1 MESNLVQNLV
11 NLKSLPETWAVKD
24 FKEVVSDNSG
34 GNKKLA
40 KSNFL
45 NEGEIAVVDQGKK
58 LIAGYY
64 NDTSLAVKTQPPYVI
79 FGDHTRAFK
88 YVDFPFIMG
97 ADGTKVLQPKKG
109 NCTTKYLYYFFLSIN
124 VPNTGYNRHFKYLK
138 NLKIPLPPLD
148 QQKKIAAILNAAD
161 AYRQKTKALIEKYD
175 ELTQSLFLDMFGD
188 PVTNPK
194 GWGELEFK
202 DIVIKEKNAIV
213 DGPFGSSIKQ
223 IDYVDEGIPIIRINN
238 VRNEGYYDAEYKYLR
253 REKYLELIR
262 SKVQQNDILIARV
275 GNTIGKACVFNK
287 SFEALLSTTGV
298 AKASIDFTRYN
309 LFFIIKMISLPIYK
323 QYIMSFVQGAGQPY
337 LNLSKIKSFKVI
349 DVPFDLQNQFAER
362 VQAIESQKAQ
372 AQASL
377 AQAEDLFNSL
387 LQRAFKGELV

>member
-64 NDTSLAVKTQPPYVI
+64 NDTSLAVKTQPPYVV

-97 ADGTKVLQPKKG
+97 ADGTKVLQPKKED
-109 NCTTKYLYYFFLSIN
+109 CTTKYLYYFFLSIN

-138 NLKIPLPPLD
+138 NLIIPLPPLD
-148 QQKKIAAILNAAD
+148 QQKKIAAILDAAD

-194 GWGELEFK
+194 GLPTEQLGDLCDFYSGRAWKKGELGDKGYKLVRISNLHKPSFPYWLYDGEM
-202 DIVIKEKNAIV
+202 IEKH
-213 DGPFGSSIKQ
+213 
-223 IDYVDEGIPIIRINN
+223 
-238 VRNEGYYDAEYKYLR
+238 
-253 REKYLELIR
+253 
-262 SKVQQNDILIARV
+262 KVEQGD
-275 GNTIGKACVFNK
+275 
-287 SFEALLSTTGV
+287 LLFSWAGV
-298 AKASIDFTRYN
+298 KASIDSYIYEGEVAMINQHIYN
-309 LFFIIKMISLPIYK
+309 IKPKSSDISKLYLFNLLQLHLENLRKSLGGGVGQFHLKKSDITSIKVLIPDSNSMENYMQSLNSLK
-323 QYIMSFVQGAGQPY
+323 
-337 LNLSKIKSFKVI
+337 N
-349 DVPFDLQNQFAER
+349 
-362 VQAIESQKAQ
+362 QKAQ

>member
-64 NDTSLAVKTQPPYVI
+64 NNTSLAVKTQPPYVV

-97 ADGTKVLQPKKG
+97 ADGTKVLQPKKE
-109 NCTTKYLYYFFLSIN
+109 NCDTKYLYYFFLSIN

-138 NLKIPLPPLD
+138 KLKIPLPPLD
-148 QQKKIAAILNAAD
+148 QQKKIAAILDAVD

-175 ELTQSLFLDMFGD
+175 ELTQSLFLELFGD
-188 PVTNPK
+188 PVRNPK
-194 GWGELEFK
+194 GWDKIKLGELHKISSGGTPSRKINDYYENGTIPWVKTGDLKGLYVLKPSESITEEALKNSSAKLFPSDTLLIAMYGATIGACSILNFNAATNQACAALLPSDKVNTLFEFFFFREFK
-202 DIVIKEKNAIV
+202 K
-213 DGPFGSSIKQ
+213 
-223 IDYVDEGIPIIRINN
+223 
-238 VRNEGYYDAEYKYLR
+238 
-253 REKYLELIR
+253 ELI
-262 SKVQQNDILIARV
+262 KMGV
-275 GNTIGKACVFNK
+275 GGAQPNISAG
-287 SFEALLSTTGV
+287 LL
-298 AKASIDFTRYN
+298 KN
-309 LFFIIKMISLPIYK
+309 LKIYYPPI
-323 QYIMSFVQGAGQPY
+323 
-337 LNLSKIKSFKVI
+337 
-349 DVPFDLQNQFAER
+349 DLQNQFADS
-362 VQAIESQKAQ
+362 VQAIEAQKAQ

>member
-11 NLKSLPETWAVKD
+11 SLKSLPETWVVKD

-64 NDTSLAVKTQPPYVI
+64 NNTSLAVKTQPPYVV

-97 ADGTKVLQPKKG
+97 ADGTKVLQTKKE
-109 NCTTKYLYYFFLSIN
+109 NCDTKYLYYFFLSIN

-148 QQKKIAAILNAAD
+148 QQKKIAAILDAAD

-194 GWGELEFK
+194 GWDEVIFTDVLILRRGFDLPVQDRTKGEYPIMASNGILDWHNDFK
-202 DIVIKEKNAIV
+202 VQ
-213 DGPFGSSIKQ
+213 GPGVVTGRSGTLGHVHLVEADYWPLNTALYSQDLNGNNPTFLLFLVRNFRVERFSRGAGVPTLNRNLVHAESIMK
-223 IDYVDEGIPIIRINN
+223 IPI
-238 VRNEGYYDAEYKYLR
+238 
-253 REKYLELIR
+253 
-262 SKVQQNDILIARV
+262 
-275 GNTIGKACVFNK
+275 
-287 SFEALLSTTGV
+287 
-298 AKASIDFTRYN
+298 
-309 LFFIIKMISLPIYK
+309 
-323 QYIMSFVQGAGQPY
+323 
-337 LNLSKIKSFKVI
+337 
-349 DVPFDLQNQFAER
+349 DLQNQFAER
-362 VQAIESQKAQ
+362 VQAIEAQKAQ

>member
-11 NLKSLPETWAVKD
+11 NLKGLPQTWVVKD

-64 NDTSLAVKTQPPYVI
+64 NNTSLAVKTQPPYVV

-97 ADGTKVLQPKKG
+97 ADGTKVLQPKKE
-109 NCTTKYLYYFFLSIN
+109 NCDTKYLYYFFLSIN

-138 NLKIPLPPLD
+138 KLKIPIPPLD
-148 QQKKIAAILNAAD
+148 QQKKIATILDEAD
-161 AYRQKTKALIEKYD
+161 AYRQKTKALISKYD

-188 PVTNPK
+188 PVTNPNRWEK
-194 GWGELEFK
+194 VLFS
-202 DIVIKEKNAIV
+202 DIATFHNGDRGKNYPSQSAFIE
-213 DGPFGSSIKQ
+213 
-223 IDYVDEGIPIIRINN
+223 EGIPFINAGNLSNYSISATGLNFISRERYDLLNAGKIIIGDILFCLRGSLGKFAINST
-238 VRNEGYYDAEYKYLR
+238 VDIGAIASSLV
-253 REKYLELIR
+253 LIR
-262 SKVQQNDILIARV
+262 VNQQAALEYITGLLKSNYIKGLIEKFDN
-275 GNTIGKACVFNK
+275 G
-287 SFEALLSTTGV
+287 SS
-298 AKASIDFTRYN
+298 
-309 LFFIIKMISLPIYK
+309 
-323 QYIMSFVQGAGQPY
+323 QP
-337 LNLSKIKSFKVI
+337 NLSAKSVKEFLIPTPPIK
-349 DVPFDLQNQFAER
+349 LQNQFAER
-362 VQAIESQKAQ
+362 AQAIESQKAQ

-377 AQAEDLFNSL
+377 TQAEDLFNSL

>member
-1 MESNLVQNLV
+1 MESNLVQNLI
-11 NLKSLPETWAVKD
+11 NLKSLPQTWVVKD

-45 NEGEIAVVDQGKK
+45 KEGDIAVVDQGKN
-58 LIAGYY
+58 LIAGFY
-64 NDTSLAVKTQPPYVI
+64 NDTSLAVKTQPPYVV

-109 NCTTKYLYYFFLSIN
+109 NCATKYLYYFFLSIN

-138 NLKIPLPPLD
+138 NLKIPLPPLE
-148 QQKKIAAILNAAD
+148 QQKKIAAILDAAD
-161 AYRQKTKALIEKYD
+161 GYRQKTKALIEKYD

-188 PVTNPK
+188 PVSNPK
-194 GWGELEFK
+194 GWEIQCLSNVCSLQGGFSFK
-202 DIVIKEKNAIV
+202 SKDFVENGVKLVKIGNVHFQNIIWDEVDLLPKEYLVKHSNFSLNEGDILMALTR
-213 DGPFGSSIKQ
+213 
-223 IDYVDEGIPIIRINN
+223 PIIKSLGTVKAVTVKKSDLPSLLNQR
-238 VRNEGYYDAEYKYLR
+238 VARFVPNE
-253 REKYLELIR
+253 
-262 SKVQQNDILIARV
+262 
-275 GNTIGKACVFNK
+275 
-287 SFEALLSTTGV
+287 
-298 AKASIDFTRYN
+298 
-309 LFFIIKMISLPIYK
+309 
-323 QYIMSFVQGAGQPY
+323 
-337 LNLSKIKSFKVI
+337 SKIKKRYLLGYIYSNYFKNKI
-349 DVPFDLQNQFAER
+349 DKYSSTSLQPNVSNKQIEKMEIFVPPIEIQNQFAER
-362 VQAIESQKAQ
+362 VQVIEVQKAQ

>member
-64 NDTSLAVKTQPPYVI
+64 NNTSLAVKTQPPYVV

-97 ADGTKVLQPKKG
+97 ADGTKVLQPKKE
-109 NCTTKYLYYFFLSIN
+109 NCDTKYLYYFFLSIN

-138 NLKIPLPPLD
+138 KLKIPLPPLD
-148 QQKKIAAILNAAD
+148 QQKKIAAILDAVD

-175 ELTQSLFLDMFGD
+175 ELTQSLFLELFGD
-188 PVTNPK
+188 PVRNPK
-194 GWGELEFK
+194 GWDKIKLGELHKISSGGTPSRKINDYYENGTIPWVKTGDLKGLYVLKPSESITEEALKNSSAKLFPSDTLLIAMYGATIGACSILNFNAATNQACAALLPSDKVNTLFEFFFFREFK
-202 DIVIKEKNAIV
+202 K
-213 DGPFGSSIKQ
+213 
-223 IDYVDEGIPIIRINN
+223 
-238 VRNEGYYDAEYKYLR
+238 
-253 REKYLELIR
+253 ELIKMGVGGAQPNI
-262 SKVQQNDILIARV
+262 SAGLLKNLKIYGINILR
-275 GNTIGKACVFNK
+275 
-287 SFEALLSTTGV
+287 
-298 AKASIDFTRYN
+298 
-309 LFFIIKMISLPIYK
+309 
-323 QYIMSFVQGAGQPY
+323 
-337 LNLSKIKSFKVI
+337 
-349 DVPFDLQNQFAER
+349 
-362 VQAIESQKAQ
+362 
-372 AQASL
+372 
-377 AQAEDLFNSL
+377 
-387 LQRAFKGELV
+387 

>member
-64 NDTSLAVKTQPPYVI
+64 NNTSLAVKTQPPYVV

-97 ADGTKVLQPKKG
+97 ADGTKVLQPKKE
-109 NCTTKYLYYFFLSIN
+109 NCDTKYLYYFFLSIN

-138 NLKIPLPPLD
+138 KLKIPLPPLD
-148 QQKKIAAILNAAD
+148 QQKKIAAILDAVD

-175 ELTQSLFLDMFGD
+175 ELTQSLFLELFGD
-188 PVTNPK
+188 PVRNPK
-194 GWGELEFK
+194 GWDKIKLGELHKISSGGTPSRKINDYYENGTIPWVKTGDLKGLYVLKPSESITEEALKNSSAKLFPSDTLLIAMYGATIGACSILNFNAATNQACAALLPSDKVNTLFEFFFFREFK
-202 DIVIKEKNAIV
+202 K
-213 DGPFGSSIKQ
+213 
-223 IDYVDEGIPIIRINN
+223 
-238 VRNEGYYDAEYKYLR
+238 
-253 REKYLELIR
+253 ELI
-262 SKVQQNDILIARV
+262 KMGV
-275 GNTIGKACVFNK
+275 GGAQPNISAG
-287 SFEALLSTTGV
+287 LL
-298 AKASIDFTRYN
+298 KN
-309 LFFIIKMISLPIYK
+309 LKIYYPPI
-323 QYIMSFVQGAGQPY
+323 
-337 LNLSKIKSFKVI
+337 
-349 DVPFDLQNQFAER
+349 DLQNQFADS
-362 VQAIESQKAQ
+362 VQAIEVQKAQ

>member
-1 MESNLVQNLV
+1 ME
-11 NLKSLPETWAVKD
+11 
-24 FKEVVSDNSG
+24 
-34 GNKKLA
+34 
-40 KSNFL
+40 
-45 NEGEIAVVDQGKK
+45 
-58 LIAGYY
+58 
-64 NDTSLAVKTQPPYVI
+64 
-79 FGDHTRAFK
+79 
-88 YVDFPFIMG
+88 
-97 ADGTKVLQPKKG
+97 KVLLTLICRPKQWKTISSKDLLESGYPVYGANGKIGFYNSYTHEHPTVLITCRGATCGSINISDPKSYVNG
-109 NCTTKYLYYFFLSIN
+109 NAMALDNLSEEVDLYYLKYYLEYRKLDDVISGSAQPQITGKGLSK
-124 VPNTGYNRHFKYLK
+124 V
-138 NLKIPLPPLD
+138 KIPLPPLD
-148 QQKKIAAILNAAD
+148 QQKKIAAILDAAD

-387 LQRAFKGELV
+387 LQRAFKGELS

>member
-64 NDTSLAVKTQPPYVI
+64 NNTSLAVKTQPPYVV

-97 ADGTKVLQPKKG
+97 ADGTKVLQPKKE
-109 NCTTKYLYYFFLSIN
+109 NCDTKYLYYFFLSIN

-138 NLKIPLPPLD
+138 KLKIPLPPLD
-148 QQKKIAAILNAAD
+148 QQKKIATILDAAD

-188 PVTNPK
+188 PVRNPK
-194 GWGELEFK
+194 GWKKVPLKDVIVKIGRGKSPKYSEYETGFWAINQKCIQWGVINPIHKKPILESFFLDLKNEFK
-202 DIVIKEKNAIV
+202 AKKDDVLVNST
-213 DGPFGSSIKQ
+213 GTGTLGRSS
-223 IDYVDEGIPIIRINN
+223 V
-238 VRNEGYYDAEYKYLR
+238 
-253 REKYLELIR
+253 
-262 SKVQQNDILIARV
+262 
-275 GNTIGKACVFNK
+275 
-287 SFEALLSTTGV
+287 
-298 AKASIDFTRYN
+298 YN
-309 LFFIIKMISLPIYK
+309 LETDDMIDSHVTIVRPILGDVKSIFLSVFFNQKNIQSEIYRTSVTGSTNQIELNKESFSKFQIYLPD
-323 QYIMSFVQGAGQPY
+323 
-337 LNLSKIKSFKVI
+337 LSI
-349 DVPFDLQNQFAER
+349 QNQFADS
-362 VQAIESQKAQ
+362 VQAIEAQKAQ